1 MPRHLRAGKPKFRLM
16 RKIFFIA
23 LGLIL
28 FGDLFAQD
36 TTQKI
41 IYDQFNSAE
50 QQSKP
55 YVILISADGF
65 RWDFAKKY
73 HAENIL
79 RLSSEGITASS
90 MIPCFP
96 SLTFPNHY
104 SIATGVYPAHHG
116 LINNSFYD
124 EQKQA
129 FYSMNNKTAV
139 IDNSWYDGTTL

>member
-90 MIPCFP
+90 MIPCSGASEP
-96 SLTFPNHY
+96 T
-104 SIATGVYPAHHG
+104 
-116 LINNSFYD
+116 
-124 EQKQA
+124 Q
-129 FYSMNNKTAV
+129 
-139 IDNSWYDGTTL
+139 